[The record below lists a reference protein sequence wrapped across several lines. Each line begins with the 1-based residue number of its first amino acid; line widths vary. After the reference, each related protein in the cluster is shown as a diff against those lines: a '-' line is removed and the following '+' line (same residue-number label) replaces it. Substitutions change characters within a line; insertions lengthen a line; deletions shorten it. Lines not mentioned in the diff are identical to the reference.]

1 MISPEYKLLLLAF
14 FFRCVRFTM
23 HQQRRSH
30 FNDLEYSRLIKDR
43 SKWCV
48 KREDTLSNLPQVPG
62 LSGLTQ
68 VLPKKPVTRPLSSAV
83 NRNIQHQT
91 SRLQVR
97 AKSAHPRLLHSHK
110 YVHTNVS
117 TQQLEVCKLSFG
129 NGLGDDLSSI
139 YKCLM
144 LSVLISLIISS
155 VLVHSFSNQDR
166 LRI

>member
-1 MISPEYKLLLLAF
+1 MTTRLGRIPYHQGEVLIVPMCTWSVLNISYYYSLF

-110 YVHTNVS
+110 CVHTNVS
-117 TQQLEVCKLSFG
+117 TQQLEVCKLFIRKWIGRRSFI
-129 NGLGDDLSSI
+129 NL
-139 YKCLM
+139 
-144 LSVLISLIISS
+144 
-155 VLVHSFSNQDR
+155 
-166 LRI
+166 